1 MKICGLEKLRVFL
14 SLISIVSL
22 LCNGVNGFTIV
33 RSMAVNGESVPDR
46 FSNPSCMPSD
56 CALKYASTTLS
67 PNGCATT
74 RDCCLCQCS
83 KTQATYLTSPFNIC
97 TTSEYIDEGKTMQF
111 MLPKN
116 FLAKSLKQVL

>member
-14 SLISIVSL
+14 SLILMVSL
-22 LCNGVNGFTIV
+22 LCIGANGFTIV

-46 FSNPSCMPSD
+46 FSNPSCKPSD
-56 CALKYASTTLS
+56 CAPKYASTTLS

-83 KTQATYLTSPFNIC
+83 KTRATYLTSPLNTC
-97 TTSEYIDEGKTMQF
+97 ATSENIEEGETMQF

-116 FLAKSLKQVL
+116 FLAESLKQVL